1 MRGSDR
7 EAGPKAAEEKALK
20 GPNTQEGKVRRSL
33 FSDSGFRSPSRSE
46 LTSGVA
52 PAPAKVEAEKRQE
65 RRGPE
70 KGTAGR
76 EEQGPEGRTP
86 WALPWS
92 TDQVTGPVERKPSRG
107 YSNPEGGRCRG
118 VESPEIRI
126 HRVGTC
132 RRGRNSRRA
141 VFLREP
147 FGAREGK
154 GTSRPCTSRTSQA
167 RDSARPCVSA
177 RGSNRPLG
185 RPPGGRTSQGMPLNQ
200 IGGYRRPGPGEA
212 WANVKKCGVP
222 CGNVR

>member
-7 EAGPKAAEEKALK
+7 EAGPKAAEEKTLK

-92 TDQVTGPVERKPSRG
+92 TDQVPGPEESKPSRG

-118 VESPEIRI
+118 VEPPGNRI

-132 RRGRNSRRA
+132 HRGRNSRRA
-141 VFLREP
+141 VFLFRSP
-147 FGAREGK
+147 SGRGK
-154 GTSRPCTSRTSQA
+154 GRGTLRPCTSRTSQA

-200 IGGYRRPGPGEA
+200 IGGLPEA
-212 WANVKKCGVP
+212 GAG
-222 CGNVR
+222 